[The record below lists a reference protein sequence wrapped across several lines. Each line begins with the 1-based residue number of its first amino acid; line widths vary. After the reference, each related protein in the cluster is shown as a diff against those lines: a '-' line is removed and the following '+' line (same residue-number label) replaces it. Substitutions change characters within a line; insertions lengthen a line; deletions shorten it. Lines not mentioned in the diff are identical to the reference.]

1 MKAFQFRLEAALR
14 LRQMQ
19 FQCERTKL
27 QQLLA
32 EEQRLKQS
40 LDDIG
45 TERLNASKFIQSLE
59 NPANRDFRALSAF
72 LLGSATRANNLRDQI
87 SKAGSLIHEQ
97 RQRVRKAERN
107 VRLLTKLRE
116 KKLRE
121 WTLEHDKKIEA
132 AAQDSWIATHYIG
145 REHISSPEALS
156 LAENQDRR
164 ARLKLDPNPDEK
176 KLTLF
181 SKTVD

>member
-14 LRQMQ
+14 LREMQ
-19 FQCERTKL
+19 FQSERTKL

-40 LDDIG
+40 LETVG
-45 TERLNASKFIQSLE
+45 NERLHASTYVQNLE

-72 LLGSATRANNLRDQI
+72 LLGSATRANSLREQI
-87 SKAGSLIHEQ
+87 SKAALVVQEQ
-97 RQRVRKAERN
+97 RHRVRKAERN

-121 WTLEHDKKIEA
+121 WVLDHDKKIEA
-132 AAQDSWIATHYIG
+132 AAQDSWMATHYPS
-145 REHISSPEALS
+145 REHTPPPKALP
-156 LAENQDRR
+156 LRR
-164 ARLKLDPNPDEK
+164 SRTTADTPKIRQQTDEK

-181 SKTVD
+181 FQTVD